1 MKSVNVSFA
10 HCFPFCCSSTL
21 GLLLVSS
28 PLETPS
34 PLGDLQP
41 FTTCSPVPTSL
52 PSHLSSPPMTYT
64 PMTRYLDRYLN
75 LCLHP
80 TTTYLQVA
88 KGLRHLQAALG
99 LPETGLEGEQE
110 RQVVKRGKCVNDNSP
125 KKEHVVSSQ
134 SGVTFPKA
142 SSVEIFETDKANSVN
157 FEEAPARKLGVI
169 LPSRNDRFCHQGV
182 RVKRCRQKTNQPCR
196 WFCKKKKKT
205 VQWSSL
211 ITEQPQK
218 LLKLASMQK

>member
-1 MKSVNVSFA
+1 MRKMRAHSQYEVSK
-10 HCFPFCCSSTL
+10 CFFCTL
-21 GLLLVSS
+21 LPILLLLNSWASAGFISPGNSVSIGRS
-28 PLETPS
+28 PTLHYLLACAHLAAKP
-34 PLGDLQP
+34 P
-41 FTTCSPVPTSL
+41 FFSTHDV
-52 PSHLSSPPMTYT
+52 YT
-64 PMTRYLDRYLN
+64 ND
-75 LCLHP
+75 
-80 TTTYLQVA
+80 QVA

>member
-1 MKSVNVSFA
+1 M
-10 HCFPFCCSSTL
+10 
-21 GLLLVSS
+21 
-28 PLETPS
+28 
-34 PLGDLQP
+34 
-41 FTTCSPVPTSL
+41 
-52 PSHLSSPPMTYT
+52 
-64 PMTRYLDRYLN
+64 YLYLAAK
-75 LCLHP
+75 P
-80 TTTYLQVA
+80 KTTYLQVA

-110 RQVVKRGKCVNDNSP
+110 RRLIKRRTCVNDNSP
-125 KKEHVVSSQ
+125 KKEPLLSSE

-142 SSVEIFETDKANSVN
+142 SSVEIFETARANSVN
-157 FEEAPARKLGVI
+157 FEEAPARNSGVI
-169 LPSRNDRFCHQGV
+169 LPSRNERVCHQGV